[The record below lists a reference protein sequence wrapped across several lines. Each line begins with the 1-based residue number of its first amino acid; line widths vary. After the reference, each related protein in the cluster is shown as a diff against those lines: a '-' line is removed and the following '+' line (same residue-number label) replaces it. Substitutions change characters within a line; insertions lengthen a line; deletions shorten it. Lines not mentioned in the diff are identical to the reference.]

1 MGFIRVFL
9 AMCVIATHSA
19 YLFGVPL
26 LDGNTSIEV
35 FYVLSGFLISLV
47 LNRIYKART
56 KDFYLNRITKIYP
69 AYVAA
74 LLLSI
79 VWFKFVYNSHHNPYS
94 TFKGINFENTSN
106 LSYTILVNLLLFG
119 TDTTRFTTIGSDG
132 NLNFLDFANS
142 YGSGGHNIL
151 FVPQAW
157 TISIELLF
165 YLLAP
170 FLVRNRSKKFLFF
183 AIILLLL
190 VERFTVDKFNALNIP
205 INVESISIFQ
215 IKFFLIGA
223 IASTYVTT
231 TRVSK
236 VASKNNLAWYFT
248 YIFSFLTVVVLTY
261 QLSLSPIMSLIL
273 LIIASR
279 YFLPKLFSCSLN
291 TRWDKHL
298 GDLSYPF
305 YIFHYPFAKT
315 LDRWFEGNFYFL
327 LTLCST
333 LIVSVTYQLFSQ
345 RHLEI
350 IRDKIRN
357 EN

>member
-1 MGFIRVFL
+1 MGFVRLFL
-9 AMCVIATHSA
+9 AVSVIATHSA

-35 FYVLSGFLISLV
+35 FYVLSGFLISSV

-69 AYVAA
+69 AYIAA
-74 LLLSI
+74 LLISI

-94 TFKGINFENTSN
+94 TFKGINFEDTSN
-106 LSYTILVNLLLFG
+106 LSYTILVNVLLFG

-132 NLNFLDFANS
+132 NLSFLDFANS
-142 YGSGGHNIL
+142 NGSGSHNLL

-170 FLVRNRSKKFLFF
+170 FLVRNRSKKFLFC
-183 AIILLLL
+183 AIIFLLL
-190 VERFTVDKFNALNIP
+190 VERFTLDKFNALDIP
-205 INVESISIFQ
+205 INSESISIFQ

-223 IASTYVTT
+223 MASTYVTT
-231 TRVSK
+231 MGKSK
-236 VASKNNLAWYFT
+236 VKNNLAWYFT
-248 YIFSFLTVVVLTY
+248 YIFSFLAVVVSTY
-261 QLSLSPIMSLIL
+261 QFSLNLIVSLFL

-291 TRWDKHL
+291 LRWDKHL

-315 LDRWFEGNFYFL
+315 LDRWFEGNVYFL
-327 LTLCST
+327 LTVFST
-333 LIVSVTYQLFSQ
+333 LIVSVTYQFFSQ
-345 RHLEI
+345 RYLEV